1 VRKLIV
7 DEWMTLDGV
16 VQSPSAPDAEKG
28 EIMSARPVYRITTF
42 VPPDHVDA
50 ILEGVER
57 VVPLVFGRP
66 YDRSAWWSAVGIEQ
80 FRPLPGSAP
89 TVGKPGKVERVP
101 SVRLEFAIPRKPP
114 LLERVLTRG
123 VLANHPWQ
131 EPAVF
136 VDETFTTATALA
148 DSDSP
153 SDC

>member
-1 VRKLIV
+1 
-7 DEWMTLDGV
+7 
-16 VQSPSAPDAEKG
+16 
-28 EIMSARPVYRITTF
+28 MSTTRPVYRITTY

-50 ILEGVER
+50 VLDGVER
-57 VVPLVFGRP
+57 EVPLVFGR

-89 TVGKPGKVERVP
+89 AVGKPGQVERVP
-101 SVRLEFAIPRKPP
+101 TVRLEFAIPRQPA

-136 VDETFTTATALA
+136 VDEALATATALA
-148 DSDSP
+148 ESDTS
-153 SDC
+153 SA